1 MQCGAYIIL
10 NTARCVCLYLPQ
22 SERVFDTV
30 LVCCGMGA
38 RTLSHDTTLIPMM
51 GVLVRVCRP
60 GVTWQP
66 QQTMGGLQEKIETQ
80 RFSPLV
86 GVSGAN
92 TAVVENIIE
101 EKSRILGLSSST
113 GQHFHRM
120 SFCDGKVA
128 YIYPRRGFILLG
140 GVQTTCGDLPCFM
153 NEMDCKNVCL
163 LCHLPINIIKCV

>member
-1 MQCGAYIIL
+1 
-10 NTARCVCLYLPQ
+10 
-22 SERVFDTV
+22 
-30 LVCCGMGA
+30 MGA

-80 RFSPLV
+80 RFSPLIAGLDPMV

-101 EKSRILGLSSST
+101 EKSIILGVSSST

-140 GVQTTCGDLPCFM
+140 GVQTTCVDLPCFM
-153 NEMDCKNVCL
+153 NEMDCRNVCL
-163 LCHLPINIIKCV
+163 LCHLPISIIKYV